1 MDMDKISI
9 AKSKLIDNWEGLVIC
24 GEMDKEEMIESLREQ
39 VNMDCQGWDASL
51 EELDY
56 QPELLEIMGYTED
69 LTDEQVDEWLHVVQD
84 AAIDFLNKWE
94 GK

>member
-1 MDMDKISI
+1 MNMDKINF
-9 AKSKLIDNWEGLVIC
+9 AKFKLINNWENLIIC
-24 GEMDKEEMIESLREQ
+24 REMSKQEMIESLREQ

-51 EELDY
+51 EELDC

-69 LTDEQVDEWLHVVQD
+69 LTDEQTDEWLHIVQD
-84 AAIDFLNKWE
+84 AARDFLNKWE